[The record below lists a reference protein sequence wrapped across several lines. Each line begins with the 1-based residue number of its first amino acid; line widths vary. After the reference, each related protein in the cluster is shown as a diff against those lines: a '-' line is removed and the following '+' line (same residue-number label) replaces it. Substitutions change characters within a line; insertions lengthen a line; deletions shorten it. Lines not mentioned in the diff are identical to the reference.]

1 MKLSL
6 VVGCAALSLM
16 VGPALGRVIPPGENV
31 AGISQATLADA
42 FYQWIVLLPKSANPL
57 FDATGVFA
65 NDQPRSTD
73 APSNPAAGNV
83 FLLAGTSSAG
93 FATRS
98 FNVPAGV
105 PLFLPLSTTTDFELP
120 RDLDPSSCLGKPDP
134 YGCATGFLGPQPP
147 PNPFSGA
154 PVAMLDGVAL
164 TVDGV
169 SIADAIAAD
178 STAFFQRSDALA
190 PYCLAST
197 DNVLAFALYPD
208 GACGEFVQ
216 QGYYLALSPLSPG
229 KHTLEF
235 GFGPADTGFGAI
247 DTINVAPEPST
258 WALLLMGFAGLGLAG
273 YRASRQDARL
283 A

>member
-6 VVGCAALSLM
+6 LIGCAALSLVM
-16 VGPALGRVIPPGENV
+16 GPAVARVIPPGTDV

-57 FDATGVFA
+57 FDTTGAYA
-65 NDQPRSTD
+65 NHQPLSSD
-73 APSNPAAGNV
+73 VPANPASGKV
-83 FLLAGTSSAG
+83 FLLAGTNSPG

-98 FNVPAGV
+98 FNVPAGT
-105 PLFLPLSTTTDFELP
+105 PLFLPLSTTADFELP
-120 RDLDPSSCLGKPDP
+120 VDLDPNSCLGKADP
-134 YGCATGFLGPQPP
+134 YKCATDFLGPQPP
-147 PNPFSGA
+147 PNPFSGT
-154 PVAMLDGVAL
+154 PIAMLDGVAL
-164 TVDGV
+164 TVGGV

-178 STAFFQRSDALA
+178 STAFFQRSSALA
-190 PYCLAST
+190 PYCLASA
-197 DNVLAFALYPD
+197 DNVLAFAGYPN

-247 DTINVAPEPST
+247 DSINVVPEPST
-258 WALLLMGFAGLGLAG
+258 WAMLLLGFAGVGLAS
-273 YRASRQDARL
+273 YRASRKSARL